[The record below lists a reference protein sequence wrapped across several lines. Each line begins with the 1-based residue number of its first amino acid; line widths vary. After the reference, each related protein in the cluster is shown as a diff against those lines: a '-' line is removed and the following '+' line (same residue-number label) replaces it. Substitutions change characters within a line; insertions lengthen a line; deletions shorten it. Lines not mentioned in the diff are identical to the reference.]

1 MSVAFD
7 TLKFAQNLRDK
18 ANFSPAQAEGV
29 SQAFSEAITDQL
41 ATRGDL
47 TVLATKD
54 DLAALGKAT
63 KDDLA
68 ALGKATKDD
77 LAALGKATK
86 DDIADLRKET
96 KDDIAD
102 LREEMGAFRLR
113 SKEDFA
119 RLEVKI
125 EATRSEI
132 LRWMFGQTLL
142 ILGAVLAIGR
152 IWH

>member
-1 MSVAFD
+1 MSAVAFD

-47 TVLATKD
+47 ADLATKADMAALSAATKADMAALSAATKD
-54 DLAALGKAT
+54 DIAALSA
-63 KDDLA
+63 
-68 ALGKATKDD
+68 
-77 LAALGKATK
+77 ATK
-86 DDIADLRKET
+86 DDIADVRKE
-96 KDDIAD
+96 
-102 LREEMGAFRLR
+102 LGAFRIQV
-113 SKEDFA
+113 KDDFA

-125 EATRSEI
+125 ESTRSEI

-152 IWH
+152 FWH

>member
-1 MSVAFD
+1 VAALGPRIAPSFGVYCRGWEPIMSVAFD

-18 ANFSPAQAEGV
+18 ANFSPEQAEGV
-29 SQAFSEAITDQL
+29 SQAFSEAITGQL
-41 ATRGDL
+41 ATRSDL
-47 TVLATKD
+47 ADLATKD
-54 DLAALGKAT
+54 EIT
-63 KDDLA
+63 
-68 ALGKATKDD
+68 
-77 LAALGKATK
+77 
-86 DDIADLRKET
+86 DLRKE
-96 KDDIAD
+96 
-102 LREEMGAFRLR
+102 MGVFRLQT
-113 SKEDFA
+113 KEDFA

>member
-1 MSVAFD
+1 MSAVAFD

-47 TVLATKD
+47 ADLATKD
-54 DLAALGKAT
+54 DIG
-63 KDDLA
+63 
-68 ALGKATKDD
+68 
-77 LAALGKATK
+77 
-86 DDIADLRKET
+86 DLRKET

-102 LREEMGAFRLR
+102 VRKEMGAFRLQV
-113 SKEDFA
+113 KEDFA

-125 EATRSEI
+125 ESTRSEI

-152 IWH
+152 FWH

>member
-77 LAALGKATK
+77 
-86 DDIADLRKET
+86 IADLRKET

-102 LREEMGAFRLR
+102 LREELGALKLQ

-152 IWH
+152 VWH

>member
-1 MSVAFD
+1 MFAVAFD

-47 TVLATKD
+47 ADLATRN
-54 DLAALGKAT
+54 
-63 KDDLA
+63 
-68 ALGKATKDD
+68 
-77 LAALGKATK
+77 
-86 DDIADLRKET
+86 DIVDVRK
-96 KDDIAD
+96 
-102 LREEMGAFRLR
+102 EMGALRLQ

-125 EATRSEI
+125 ESTRSEI

-142 ILGAVLAIGR
+142 ILGAVHAIGR
-152 IWH
+152 FWH

>member
-1 MSVAFD
+1 MSAVAFD

-47 TVLATKD
+47 ADLATKAD
-54 DLAALGKAT
+54 MAALSAAT
-63 KDDLA
+63 KADMA
-68 ALGKATKDD
+68 ALSA
-77 LAALGKATK
+77 ATK
-86 DDIADLRKET
+86 DDIADVRK
-96 KDDIAD
+96 
-102 LREEMGAFRLR
+102 EMGAFRLQV
-113 SKEDFA
+113 KDDFA

-125 EATRSEI
+125 ESTRSEI

-152 IWH
+152 FWH

>member
-1 MSVAFD
+1 MSAVAFD

-47 TVLATKD
+47 ADLATKAD
-54 DLAALGKAT
+54 IGDLRKEMGAFRLQAKGDIAELRTG
-63 KDDLA
+63 
-68 ALGKATKDD
+68 
-77 LAALGKATK
+77 TK
-86 DDIADLRKET
+86 DDIADLRTGT

-102 LREEMGAFRLR
+102 LRREMAAFRLQW
-113 SKEDFA
+113 KEDLA

-125 EATRSEI
+125 ESTRSEI

-152 IWH
+152 FWH